1 MAVLLLILLVLT
13 VMSAYFAASET
24 AMMALNRY
32 RLRHLAIEGH
42 GGARK
47 ANELLQRPDRLLGVI
62 LVGNNVVIFLTASFA
77 TEVANRLVG
86 HTAGPFVGAVV
97 LTVYMLIFAEAT
109 PKTVAAA
116 RPETLAFPPPTCCSR
131 C

>member
-1 MAVLLLILLVLT
+1 MAVLLLIILVLT

-62 LVGNNVVIFLTASFA
+62 LVGNNVVIFSPHRLRRRSPTGWWA
-77 TEVANRLVG
+77 TR
-86 HTAGPFVGAVV
+86 P
-97 LTVYMLIFAEAT
+97 
-109 PKTVAAA
+109 A
-116 RPETLAFPPPTCCSR
+116 RSSARSC
-131 C
+131 